1 MTHLRRQWL
10 SFYFFLCMKSQIHTY
25 YNDTYRGSHDGRA
38 MPSIA
43 EVYLCK
49 SLHHIGEMSV
59 GVENGGVQKL
69 KDVWEV
75 KFYDGGLLTEY
86 RNAFSASQQIT
97 LLDFSK
103 VLVVTEYKQK
113 DVGIRFYTSLTDD
126 EVVIDLLTYVS
137 SSKTE
142 PGDRA
147 DIHKRFYGKIDHLLC
162 PKYLTKVFTEA
173 QSLSHEVDDL
183 SFIYCN

>member
-1 MTHLRRQWL
+1 
-10 SFYFFLCMKSQIHTY
+10 MKSQLYTF
-25 YNDTYRGSHDGRA
+25 YNDTYHGTLASGGR
-38 MPSIA
+38 PSIA
-43 EVYLCK
+43 ELYLCK
-49 SLHHIGEMSV
+49 YLYQFGEIKVSV
-59 GVENGGVQKL
+59 TNGGIQKL
-69 KDVWEV
+69 KDIWEV
-75 KFYDGGLLTEY
+75 KFYDGSLLTQY
-86 RNAFSASQQIT
+86 RNAFSASQQVT

-126 EVVIDLLTYVS
+126 EVVIDLLTYVN

-142 PGDRA
+142 PGDRT
-147 DIHKRFYGKIDHLLC
+147 DIHKRFYGKLDHLLC

>member
-1 MTHLRRQWL
+1 
-10 SFYFFLCMKSQIHTY
+10 MKSQIHTY
-25 YNDTYRGSHDGRA
+25 YNDTYQGLYDSRS

-49 SLHHIGEMSV
+49 SLSHIGEICV

-69 KDVWEV
+69 KDIWEV
-75 KFYDGGLLTEY
+75 KFYDGSLLTQY
-86 RNAFSASQQIT
+86 RNAFSASQQVT

-126 EVVIDLLTYVS
+126 EVVIDLLTYVN

-142 PGDRA
+142 PGDRT
-147 DIHKRFYGKIDHLLC
+147 DIHKRFSGKLDMMLC
-162 PKYLTKVFTEA
+162 PKNLVNVFNEA
-173 QSLSHEVDDL
+173 QQLSYEVIDL
-183 SFIYCN
+183 NLFYCN

>member
-1 MTHLRRQWL
+1 MMHMRRQWL
-10 SFYFFLCMKSQIHTY
+10 SFIFLCMKSQIHTY
-25 YNDTYRGSHDGRA
+25 YNDTYRGPHDGGA

-69 KDVWEV
+69 KDIWEV
-75 KFYDGGLLTEY
+75 KFYEGGLLAEY
-86 RNAFSASQQIT
+86 RNAFSASQQVI
-97 LLDFSK
+97 LLNFLK

-126 EVVIDLLTYVS
+126 EVVIDLLTYVN

-147 DIHKRFYGKIDHLLC
+147 DIHKRFSGKLDLMLC
-162 PKYLTKVFTEA
+162 PKNLVNVFNEA
-173 QSLSHEVDDL
+173 QQLSYEVIDL
-183 SFIYCN
+183 NLFYCN

>member
-1 MTHLRRQWL
+1 
-10 SFYFFLCMKSQIHTY
+10 MKSQIHTY
-25 YNDTYRGSHDGRA
+25 YNDTYQGSHDGRA

-69 KDVWEV
+69 KDIWEV
-75 KFYDGGLLTEY
+75 KFYDGSLLTQY
-86 RNAFSASQQIT
+86 RNAFSASQQVT

-126 EVVIDLLTYVS
+126 EVVIDLLTYVN

-142 PGDRA
+142 PGDRT
-147 DIHKRFYGKIDHLLC
+147 DIHKRFSGKLDMMLC
-162 PKYLTKVFTEA
+162 PKNLVNVFNEA
-173 QSLSHEVDDL
+173 QQLSYEVIDL
-183 SFIYCN
+183 NLFYCN

>member
-1 MTHLRRQWL
+1 
-10 SFYFFLCMKSQIHTY
+10 MKSQIHTY
-25 YNDTYRGSHDGRA
+25 YNDTYQGPHDGRA

-69 KDVWEV
+69 KDIWEV
-75 KFYDGGLLTEY
+75 KFYDGSLLTQY
-86 RNAFSASQQIT
+86 RNAFSASQQVT

-126 EVVIDLLTYVS
+126 EVVIDLLT
-137 SSKTE
+137 
-142 PGDRA
+142 
-147 DIHKRFYGKIDHLLC
+147 
-162 PKYLTKVFTEA
+162 
-173 QSLSHEVDDL
+173 
-183 SFIYCN
+183 

>member
-1 MTHLRRQWL
+1 
-10 SFYFFLCMKSQIHTY
+10 MKSQIHTY
-25 YNDTYRGSHDGRA
+25 YNDTYQGLYDSRS

-43 EVYLCK
+43 EVYLCNC
-49 SLHHIGEMSV
+49 LTHIGEICV
-59 GVENGGVQKL
+59 GIENGQVQKL
-69 KDVWEV
+69 KDIWEV

-86 RNAFSASQQIT
+86 RNAFSASQQVT

-126 EVVIDLLTYVS
+126 EVVIDLLTYVN

-142 PGDRA
+142 PSDRT
-147 DIHKRFYGKIDHLLC
+147 DIHKRFSGKLDMMLC
-162 PKYLTKVFTEA
+162 PKNLVNVFNEA
-173 QSLSHEVDDL
+173 QRLSYEVIDL
-183 SFIYCN
+183 NLFYCN